1 MTDERASVIPSRTP
15 RDRVVDHL
23 RTALS
28 VGVASVMVT
37 GCTSCIVSDPLP
49 QPSACSVGPV
59 SSSVATTLRRV
70 GTEVTVEIILSGRLQ
85 AMGPVSAVGAPI
97 TGQVEVSAELIRVTV
112 QPTSNNAIELTLPV
126 NCAGTSSRVGIRLR
140 PVVLNRPDAGAPDA
154 GTSTDGGLPDDYVI
168 DVFDK

>member
-1 MTDERASVIPSRTP
+1 MPVIPSRTP

-59 SSSVATTLRRV
+59 SSSVATVLKRV
-70 GTEVTVEIILSGRLQ
+70 GSELTLELILSGRLQ
-85 AMGPVSAVGAPI
+85 AVGPVTASGA
-97 TGQVEVSAELIRVTV
+97 TLSGQVQVAPDLVRVTL
-112 QPTSNNAIELTLPV
+112 QPTSSDPIEVTLPV
-126 NCAGTSSRVGIRLR
+126 SCAGVNSKVGVRLR
-140 PVVLNRPDAGAPDA
+140 PTQRPDAGSAD
-154 GTSTDGGLPDDYVI
+154 GGSSTDGGLPEDYAI
-168 DVFDK
+168 EVFDK

>member
-1 MTDERASVIPSRTP
+1 MTDETTSVIPSRTP

-70 GTEVTVEIILSGRLQ
+70 GSEVTVEIVLSGRLE
-85 AMGPVSAVGAPI
+85 ASGPVTAVGAPI
-97 TGQVEVSAELIRVTV
+97 TGQVQVPPNLIRVTV
-112 QPTSNNAIELTLPV
+112 QPTSAGNIELTLPV
-126 NCAGTSSRVGIRLR
+126 TCANVDSKVGIRLR
-140 PVVLNRPDAGAPDA
+140 AVNLNRPDAGADA

-168 DVFDK
+168 DVFDE

>member
-1 MTDERASVIPSRTP
+1 MTDERAPVIPSRGP

-49 QPSACSVGPV
+49 QPSACSVGPI
-59 SSSVATTLRRV
+59 SSNVATTLRSV
-70 GTEVTVEIILSGRLQ
+70 GSEVTVEIILSGRLQ
-85 AMGPVSAVGAPI
+85 ATGPVTAVGAPI
-97 TGQVEVSAELIRVTV
+97 TGQVQVAPDLIRVTV
-112 QPTSNNAIELTLPV
+112 QPTSTSNIELTLPV
-126 NCAGTSSRVGIRLR
+126 TCAGTNSQVGIRLR
-140 PVVLNRPDAGAPDA
+140 AVTLNRPDGGADA
-154 GTSTDGGLPDDYVI
+154 GTSTDGGLPDDYAI

>member
-1 MTDERASVIPSRTP
+1 MTDERTPVIPSRTP

-59 SSSVATTLRRV
+59 SSSVATTLKRV
-70 GTEVTVEIILSGRLQ
+70 GNEVTVEIILSGRLE
-85 AMGPVSAVGAPI
+85 AIGPVTASGAI
-97 TGQVEVSAELIRVTV
+97 ISGQVQVTTELVRVTL
-112 QPTSNNAIELTLPV
+112 QPTSSNPVELTLPV
-126 NCAGTSSRVGIRLR
+126 SCAGSNSKVGIRLR
-140 PVVLNRPDAGAPDA
+140 PVNLNKPDAGASDA